1 MSKSP
6 PPDPVCKAILLCQ
19 KSIVEEG
26 TGLVS
31 LVSVFNGFGVGE
43 NGLSGAAEAFC
54 RITEAVGKYRI
65 TVEIQDLSTGTAIA
79 GADAGEIEI
88 NDPLLSG
95 DVIIPIPSIP
105 FPHPGQYDF
114 VVFANGTEID
124 RQKFS
129 VRRMS

>member
-1 MSKSP
+1 MSKSQ

-19 KSIVEEG
+19 KSIVEAE

-31 LVSVFNGFGVGE
+31 LISVFNGFGVSK
-43 NGLSGAAEAFC
+43 SGRSGPAEAFC

-65 TVEIQDLSTGTAIA
+65 TVEIQDLTTGNAIA
-79 GADAGEIEI
+79 GANAGDIEI
-88 NDPLLSG
+88 SDRLLST
-95 DVIIPIPSIP
+95 DVMIPIPPIP
-105 FPHPGQYDF
+105 FQHPGQYDF

-129 VRRMS
+129 VIFR